1 MGQQQFSG
9 TMAALN
15 RLSQRIREN
24 FQVCQHTRRA
34 DEQETTRDFS
44 LLSGTSSTANGGYFD
59 TSDDRIKEI
68 GTLLESRHDKER
80 LEGMKRIIAGMSKGR
95 DMEPFYAAVV
105 KNVVAPSI
113 EIRKLVYIYLLR
125 L

>member
-1 MGQQQFSG
+1 MLAG
-9 TMAALN
+9 
-15 RLSQRIREN
+15 
-24 FQVCQHTRRA
+24 
-34 DEQETTRDFS
+34 
-44 LLSGTSSTANGGYFD
+44 SSSNPNGGYFD
-59 TSDDRIKEI
+59 TSDDKIKEI
-68 GTLLESRHDKER
+68 STLLESRHDKER

-95 DMEPFYAAVV
+95 DMEPFYAQVV

>member
-1 MGQQQFSG
+1 
-9 TMAALN
+9 MAALN

-24 FQVCQHTRRA
+24 FA
-34 DEQETTRDFS
+34 ETTRDLN
-44 LLSGTSSTANGGYFD
+44 LLATGAGSSSSAYFD
-59 TSDDRIKEI
+59 TSDEKLKEI
-68 GTLLESRHDKER
+68 SKLLESRSERER
-80 LEGMKRIIAGMSKGR
+80 LEGMKRIIAGISKGR
-95 DMEPFYAAVV
+95 DMERFFAQVV

>member
-1 MGQQQFSG
+1 M
-9 TMAALN
+9 
-15 RLSQRIREN
+15 
-24 FQVCQHTRRA
+24 
-34 DEQETTRDFS
+34 
-44 LLSGTSSTANGGYFD
+44 
-59 TSDDRIKEI
+59 
-68 GTLLESRHDKER
+68 LLESRHDKER

-95 DMEPFYAAVV
+95 DMEPFYAQVV